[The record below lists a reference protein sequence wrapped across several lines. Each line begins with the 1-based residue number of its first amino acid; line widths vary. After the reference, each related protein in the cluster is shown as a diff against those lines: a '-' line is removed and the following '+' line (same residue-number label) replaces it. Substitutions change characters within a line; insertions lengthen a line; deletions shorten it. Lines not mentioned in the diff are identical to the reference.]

1 MACPPLRRLGAFL
14 YERRAWLAALL
25 VSLFA
30 HGMVLQIFKSRQPL
44 GRPQHTASI
53 QIRSLQATPLIP
65 APIAPAL
72 QAPASAPTPTENTP
86 PSTSGHEV
94 PHTITT
100 TENGQGNAET
110 GAYYFPPEQLSAK
123 PVFLNN
129 DGAPAATFIPDVMPL
144 PVRVQVFI
152 NERGDVDQ
160 VTLSDN
166 FLSEV
171 AKNLID
177 ASFRAM
183 HFSPGML
190 GTLPVKSRLGFEVNL
205 DPTLPSQ

>member
-1 MACPPLRRLGAFL
+1 MPD
-14 YERRAWLAALL
+14 
-25 VSLFA
+25 
-30 HGMVLQIFKSRQPL
+30 
-44 GRPQHTASI
+44 
-53 QIRSLQATPLIP
+53 
-65 APIAPAL
+65 
-72 QAPASAPTPTENTP
+72 
-86 PSTSGHEV
+86 V
-94 PHTITT
+94 PNTITT
-100 TENGQGNAET
+100 PNNGQGNAET
-110 GAYYFPPEQLSAK
+110 GDYYFLPEQLSAK

-129 DGAPAATFIPDVMPL
+129 DGAPAATFTPDVMPL

-160 VTLSDN
+160 VNLSDN

-171 AKNLID
+171 ARNLID

-190 GTLPVKSRLGFEVNL
+190 GTLPVKSQLGFEVNL